1 MAPELAQSRSG
12 LSSASGTT
20 IDQSPGERGPDVSG
34 ALTWYPVVTFFQLG
48 MDMALSL
55 TSPLGHGHVY
65 APADYI
71 DAWMALVE
79 PQGWSPEQIARL
91 KDDTWPK

>member
-1 MAPELAQSRSG
+1 
-12 LSSASGTT
+12 
-20 IDQSPGERGPDVSG
+20 
-34 ALTWYPVVTFFQLG
+34 
-48 MDMALSL
+48 MALSL

-79 PQGWSPEQIARL
+79 PPGWSPEQLAQL
-91 KDDTWPK
+91 KAEMTAEFEAQQ